1 MAKKGSVSDGASII
15 RADLKSG
22 KPASAYVFYGEE
34 GYLKD
39 YYYNQLRSSLIDP
52 LSEFFNFHRFDE
64 KSFTTEA
71 LLQAVNAVPVMAERS
86 LIRIDDLDLS
96 GLNETSRSAMTDI
109 LNDLPEYVCLV
120 FYYDIKEYKPD
131 RRYKKFYSA
140 MTDHCRELE
149 FPKQSQANVTEW
161 CIRHF
166 RSAGKTIS
174 KELCAYLIFL
184 TGGTLGALNSEIEKI
199 AAYSSSDEITKHDID
214 AVTIPV
220 LDAQVFDITDAIAAK
235 RFSLAIEKLGTILQL
250 MEDPFSIAG
259 AISSNLRRLYA
270 AKTVLEAGKGRE
282 ELKSICGITDYF
294 ADKMLSMA
302 REFSMAFCEKAVLLC
317 AQTDYQ
323 IKTSFDDPQALLEL
337 LIVSLSQEADI

>member
-1 MAKKGSVSDGASII
+1 MAKKESSSDSISVI
-15 RADLKSG
+15 REDLKSG
-22 KPASAYVFYGEE
+22 KPANAYIFYGEE

-39 YYYNQLRSSLIDP
+39 YYYNQLRSSIIDP

-71 LLQAVNAVPVMAERS
+71 LIQAVNAVPVMAERS
-86 LIRIDDLDLS
+86 LIRIDDIDLS
-96 GLNETSRSAMTDI
+96 GLNESARTAVTDI

-131 RRYKKFYSA
+131 KRYKKLYEAISKN
-140 MTDHCRELE
+140 CKELE
-149 FPKQSQANVTEW
+149 FPKQSQASVTEW

-174 KELCAYLIFL
+174 KDLCAYLIFL
-184 TGGTLGALNSEIEKI
+184 TGGTLSALNSEIEKI
-199 AAYSSSDEITKHDID
+199 SAYAAGDQITKEDID

-270 AKTVLEAGKGRE
+270 AKTVLEAGKGRD
-282 ELKSICGITDYF
+282 ELKAICGITDYF
-294 ADKMLSMA
+294 ADKMLSTA
-302 REFSMAFCEKAVLLC
+302 RGFSMEFCEKAVLLC

-323 IKTSFDDPQALLEL
+323 IKTSYDDPQALLQL
-337 LIVSLSQEADI
+337 LIVSLSQEATA